1 MSDSLEEINAHRA
14 TLGLPPIAAEAE
26 SGDEEV
32 EEPIDEEQQAYD
44 NYQRQKEEQAKA
56 AKKKEILDNIEK
68 SKNRRKQHEKLKGKG
83 LADDDDEDGG
93 ALAWIRKSRQ
103 REKQLAEQRAK
114 ALADMD
120 EEQQQPQQRYR
131 ASDLRG
137 LKVGHDITDFE
148 EGQETILT
156 LKDRGILDNDGEDG
170 GDSADELTNVNM
182 EDRERLLKNLDN
194 KKKKPGYNPYDDDE
208 FLLGQNEKPSILSH
222 YDEDKK
228 REGFV
233 LGKQGNLSAA
243 SVAATRAKHQANQ
256 PQLSVADKLKQ
267 VQSLDYDKTQGIKDY
282 YTQDEVNL
290 TFKKPKKLKKKK
302 KIRQRTTT
310 MDDADTTQLAADGT
324 DGQQQQQEE
333 EQAPKAPYQIAADAN
348 FVDDDDLQEALS
360 RSRRDANRQKKKQM
374 KRMTPE
380 DIARSIAEERV
391 SQTAQQQTEDDDSNT
406 GGGDEGGLVLSETTE
421 FLNSVG
427 NVPIYVREQRQGLA
441 ENSPTVDDDDHDDET
456 QKIDSKKT
464 TVTEVDEEE
473 RPSTPPPRAS
483 PSEPV
488 VEDEPVHDEPLV
500 GRGLAATLNLLS
512 QKGLMAKATP
522 AQLAR
527 DKLVSDQIKWQAESR
542 KREQQLKRQIERR
555 NNGTGERDRHREYDA
570 ERQKEREE
578 RDRLREHEKRMAD
591 YKPDVFL
598 EYVDDQGHVLK
609 TKEAFR
615 YQSHKFHGKTSGKG
629 KTEKRMQK
637 MDEEKKLNMMSST
650 DTPLNLAGALLE
662 RQQRTGN
669 AHVVLSVGN
678 RGAVSSDAA
687 KELGVKRSLEQ
698 NSDLSNKKR

>member
-1 MSDSLEEINAHRA
+1 MSDSMEEINAHRA
-14 TLGLPPIAAEAE
+14 TLGLPPISADVDEN
-26 SGDEEV
+26 GEEV
-32 EEPIDEEQQAYD
+32 EEIDEDQQAYD
-44 NYQRQKEEQAKA
+44 NYQRQKEEQAQA
-56 AKKKEILDNIEK
+56 AKKKEILDRIEK
-68 SKNRRKQHEKLKGKG
+68 SKNRKKQHEKLKGKG
-83 LADDDDEDGG
+83 LADEDDGGDDD
-93 ALAWIRKSRQ
+93 ALAWIRRSRQ

-120 EEQQQPQQRYR
+120 DEQQQQQQLYR
-131 ASDLRG
+131 ASDLKG

-156 LKDRGILDNDGEDG
+156 LKDRGILDEDG
-170 GDSADELTNVNM
+170 NEDDTGMDELTNVNM
-182 EDRERLLKNLDN
+182 EDRERLLKNLEN

-208 FLLGQNEKPSILSH
+208 FLLGQDEKPSILPH

-228 REGFV
+228 RSEGFV
-233 LGKQGNLSAA
+233 LGKQGSISAA

-256 PQLSVADKLKQ
+256 PQLTVAEKLKQ
-267 VQSLDYDKTQGIKDY
+267 VQTLDYDKTQGIKDY
-282 YTQDEVNL
+282 YTQDEINL

-310 MDDADTTQLAADGT
+310 IADDDEGLQEPTA
-324 DGQQQQQEE
+324 QQQVEE
-333 EQAPKAPYQIAADAN
+333 DDQPKAPYQPAVDAN

-380 DIARSIAEERV
+380 DIARSIVEERTN
-391 SQTAQQQTEDDDSNT
+391 QEGQQEDDNET
-406 GGGDEGGLVLSETTE
+406 GDGGGLVLSETTE

-427 NVPIYVREQRQGLA
+427 NVPIYVREQRQTRA
-441 ENSPTVDDDDHDDET
+441 AAASPTPDEDDQDNMES
-456 QKIDSKKT
+456 ISSKKT
-464 TVTEVDEEE
+464 TVTDMDEDQ
-473 RPSTPPPRAS
+473 SATPPPPPETTVADV
-483 PSEPV
+483 PV
-488 VEDEPVHDEPLV
+488 DTDEPVYDEPLV

-522 AQLAR
+522 EQLAR
-527 DKLVSDQIKWQAESR
+527 DKLVAEQLRWQAESR
-542 KREQQLKRQIERR
+542 KREQQLKRQIEQR
-555 NNGTGERDRHREYDA
+555 NKGTGERDRHREYDA
-570 ERQKEREE
+570 DKQREREE
-578 RDRLREHEKRMAD
+578 RDRLREHERRMAD
-591 YKPDVFL
+591 YKPDVYL

-629 KTEKRMQK
+629 KTEKRLQK
-637 MDEEKKLNMMSST
+637 LDEEKKLNMMSST

-678 RGAVSSDAA
+678 RGAVPSEGSG
-687 KELGVKRSLEQ
+687 LKRSLDQ
-698 NSDLSNKKR
+698 NSNSPNKKR

>member
-1 MSDSLEEINAHRA
+1 
-14 TLGLPPIAAEAE
+14 
-26 SGDEEV
+26 
-32 EEPIDEEQQAYD
+32 
-44 NYQRQKEEQAKA
+44 
-56 AKKKEILDNIEK
+56 
-68 SKNRRKQHEKLKGKG
+68 
-83 LADDDDEDGG
+83 
-93 ALAWIRKSRQ
+93 
-103 REKQLAEQRAK
+103 
-114 ALADMD
+114 
-120 EEQQQPQQRYR
+120 
-131 ASDLRG
+131 
-137 LKVGHDITDFE
+137 
-148 EGQETILT
+148 
-156 LKDRGILDNDGEDG
+156 
-170 GDSADELTNVNM
+170 M

-208 FLLGQNEKPSILSH
+208 FLLGQDEKPSILSH

-302 KIRQRTTT
+302 KIRQRTSA
-310 MDDADTTQLAADGT
+310 MDDADTTQVAVDGT
-324 DGQQQQQEE
+324 EGQQQQQEE
-333 EQAPKAPYQIAADAN
+333 EAPRAPYQIAADAN

-406 GGGDEGGLVLSETTE
+406 GDGNEGGLVLSETTE

-427 NVPIYVREQRQGLA
+427 NVPIYVREQRQGPA
-441 ENSPTVDDDDHDDET
+441 ENSPTVEDDDNET
-456 QKIDSKKT
+456 QMMDSKKT

-473 RPSTPPPRAS
+473 GSATPPPPAP

-500 GRGLAATLNLLS
+500 GRGLAATLNLLT
-512 QKGLMAKATP
+512 QKGLVAKATP

-637 MDEEKKLNMMSST
+637 LDEEKKLNMMSST

-678 RGAVSSDAA
+678 RGAVPSDAA

-698 NSDLSNKKR
+698 NNDLSNKKR